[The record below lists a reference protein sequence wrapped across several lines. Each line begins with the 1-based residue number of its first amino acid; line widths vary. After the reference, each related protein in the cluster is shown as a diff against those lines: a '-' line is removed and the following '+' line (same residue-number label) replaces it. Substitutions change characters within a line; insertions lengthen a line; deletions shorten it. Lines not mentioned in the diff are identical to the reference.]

1 MMKKLMLPLI
11 ASVLFACQNDP
22 VTEGT
27 PTAAKP
33 ETPNVEAASANASP
47 LEKMKDIALEES
59 DTLGR
64 IRQSFIALQEE
75 FEKAK
80 GKVPDVGDVKI
91 SVTER
96 FDLLIQNTYGGHVYI
111 TKVNIKDLKRK
122 DGGMNL
128 LPDFP
133 PREFPG
139 LKIYVTEGRP
149 NAQRY
154 KDGKLEK
161 EENFIEFYLKDRPSI
176 ERVVP
181 AIVQAMNIANG
192 HPANFNG

>member
-1 MMKKLMLPLI
+1 MMKKLLFPLLVSLI
-11 ASVLFACQNDP
+11 FACQNDP
-22 VTEGT
+22 AQEGT
-27 PTAAKP
+27 STAANP
-33 ETPNVEAASANASP
+33 ETLSGEALATNASP

-80 GKVPDVGDVKI
+80 GKVPDVGEVKI

-96 FDLLIQNTYGGHVYI
+96 YDLLIQNTYGGHVYI

-139 LKIYVTEGRP
+139 LKIYVIEGRP
-149 NAQRY
+149 NVQRY
-154 KDGKLEK
+154 KDGNLEK

>member
-11 ASVLFACQNDP
+11 ASLFFACQNEP
-22 VTEGT
+22 AKEGASN
-27 PTAAKP
+27 AANP
-33 ETPNVEAASANASP
+33 ETPSGESPTSDASA
-47 LEKMKDIALEES
+47 LENMKGIALEES

-96 FDLLIQNTYGGHVYI
+96 FDLVIQNTFGGHVYI

-139 LKIYVTEGRP
+139 LKIYVKEGSP
-149 NAQRY
+149 NVQRY
-154 KDGKLEK
+154 KDGNLEK

-176 ERVVP
+176 EKVVP
-181 AIVQAMNIANG
+181 AIVQAMNLANG